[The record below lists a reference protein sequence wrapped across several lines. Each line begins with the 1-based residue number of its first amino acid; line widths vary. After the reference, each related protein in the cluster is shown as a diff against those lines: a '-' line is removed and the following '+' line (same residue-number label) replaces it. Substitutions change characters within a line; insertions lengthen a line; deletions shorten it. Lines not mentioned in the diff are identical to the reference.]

1 MILVTYGRSLSS
13 EKCNGKNG
21 EAFSFHQPLLLQLLQ
36 QLKLQEQLIRRFINI
51 ITVNSFML
59 LYEYFPTLKKLKA
72 YSQYETDVH
81 QHTKQLYISYF
92 ISSLGTGR
100 VSWFMKHS
108 IMFESIIQG
117 SNLETYLKGLHHKN
131 VNQIV
136 NSNSQQ

>member
-1 MILVTYGRSLSS
+1 
-13 EKCNGKNG
+13 
-21 EAFSFHQPLLLQLLQ
+21 
-36 QLKLQEQLIRRFINI
+36 
-51 ITVNSFML
+51 ML

-72 YSQYETDVH
+72 YSQYEILLWTDVH

-100 VSWFMKHS
+100 VIWFMKHS

-117 SNLETYLKGLHHKN
+117 SNLETYLKGLYHKN
-131 VNQIV
+131 VNQSV